1 LTHVG
6 KRLRDL
12 RVRAG
17 LKREELATAAG
28 VGYGTIAM
36 IEAGRARN
44 PKLDTIRR
52 LARAIGEKTGKNEL
66 EVLGELIGE
75 GEVHAHP

>member
-6 KRLRDL
+6 KRLREL

-36 IEAGRARN
+36 IEAGRVAA
-44 PKLDTIRR
+44 PKFDTIRR
-52 LARAIGEKTGKNEL
+52 LARAIGEKTGKGEL

-75 GEVHAHP
+75 AEYAR